1 MTKSPQFKP
10 SERCSIDFS
19 ATIGP
24 KTIAPKTI
32 AIVCFDDAQL
42 LDITGPMQVFSSAND
57 LYASANDLY
66 ASANDLYE
74 GDVKPYQLLTIA
86 ENDKIR
92 TTSGLQ
98 LAVEPLSLAPD
109 HFDTLIISG
118 GRGINRF
125 AANTKFLEWLDK
137 MNRKTRRTASVCSG
151 SLALAK
157 LGLLDG
163 KKAATHWSRIDEFR
177 KDYPDVLWTNEAI
190 FIRNG
195 KIWTSAGITSGIDM
209 ALAMVEEDL
218 GFDLAKS
225 VARQLIV
232 YLRRPGGQSQF
243 SELLDFYCEDE
254 RFNLLNQWIM
264 KNLSRPLS
272 VAMLAEKCGMSER
285 NFSRLYTRDTGSSPA
300 KAIEL
305 FRLEAARQYLE
316 QNWSIKKTARQCGF
330 GCEETLRRVF
340 QRHLHVSP
348 QNYRD
353 RFSRLPD
360 E

>member
-1 MTKSPQFKP
+1 MFLKTIEHARLAVMTKTPQFKP
-10 SERCSIDFS
+10 SKRYSIDFS
-19 ATIGP
+19 AAIAP
-24 KTIAPKTI
+24 ETIAPKTI

-57 LYASANDLY
+57 LY
-66 ASANDLYE
+66 E
-74 GDVKPYQLLTIA
+74 GNVKPYQLLTIA

-92 TTSGLQ
+92 TTSGLE
-98 LAVEPLSLAPD
+98 LAVGPLSLAPD
-109 HFDTLIISG
+109 HLDTLIISG

-125 AANTKFLEWLDK
+125 AANKAMLQWIDM

-163 KKAATHWSRIDEFR
+163 KKATTHWSRIDEFR

-225 VARQLIV
+225 VARQLVV

-330 GCEETLRRVF
+330 GSEETLRRVF
-340 QRHLHVSP
+340 QRHFHVSP

>member
-1 MTKSPQFKP
+1 MAVMTKTPQFKP
-10 SERCSIDFS
+10 RERCSVDFP
-19 ATIGP
+19 A
-24 KTIAPKTI
+24 TIAPKTI
-32 AIVCFDDAQL
+32 AIVCFNDAQL

-57 LYASANDLY
+57 LYK
-66 ASANDLYE
+66 
-74 GDVKPYQLLTIA
+74 GDVKPYRLLTIA
-86 ENDKIR
+86 EHDKIK
-92 TTSGLQ
+92 TTSGLE

-109 HFDTLIISG
+109 QLDTLIISG
-118 GRGINRF
+118 GRGIDHF
-125 AANTKFLEWLDK
+125 AGNKAMLQWIDT

-163 KKAATHWSRIDEFR
+163 KKAATHWSRISEFE
-177 KDYPDVLWTNEAI
+177 KDCPNVSWTNDAI

-225 VARQLIV
+225 VARELVV

-243 SELLDFYCEDE
+243 SELLDLYCEDE
-254 RFNLLNQWIM
+254 RFNALNQWIM

-272 VAMLAEKCGMSER
+272 VAKLAEKCGMSER

-316 QNWSIKKTARQCGF
+316 QDWSIKKTARQCGF
-330 GCEETLRRVF
+330 GSEETLRRVF
-340 QRHLHVSP
+340 QRHFHVSP
-348 QNYRD
+348 QNYRG

>member
-1 MTKSPQFKP
+1 MTKTPHFTPNKNV
-10 SERCSIDFS
+10 SIDFP
-19 ATIGP
+19 A
-24 KTIAPKTI
+24 TIAPKTI
-32 AIVCFDDAQL
+32 AIVCFNDAQL

-57 LYASANDLY
+57 LY
-66 ASANDLYE
+66 E
-74 GDVKPYQLLTIA
+74 GDVKPYQLFTLA
-86 ENDKIR
+86 ENDKIK
-92 TTSGLQ
+92 TTSGLE
-98 LAVEPLSLAPD
+98 LAAKPLSLAPD
-109 HFDTLIISG
+109 RLDTLIISG

-125 AANTKFLEWLDK
+125 AGNTEFLEWIDM
-137 MNRKTRRTASVCSG
+137 MNRSTRRTASVCSG

-177 KDYPDVLWTNEAI
+177 KDYPSVLWTNEAI
-190 FIRNG
+190 FIRND

-225 VARQLIV
+225 VARELVV

-254 RFNLLNQWIM
+254 RFNVLNQWIM
-264 KNLSRPLS
+264 ENLSCSLS

-285 NFSRLYTRDTGSSPA
+285 NFSRLYTRDMGSSPA

-330 GCEETLRRVF
+330 GSEETLRRVF
-340 QRHLHVSP
+340 QRHFHVSP

>member
-1 MTKSPQFKP
+1 MTKTPHFTPNKNV
-10 SERCSIDFS
+10 SIDFP
-19 ATIGP
+19 A
-24 KTIAPKTI
+24 TIAPKTI
-32 AIVCFDDAQL
+32 AIVCFNDAQL

-57 LYASANDLY
+57 LYK
-66 ASANDLYE
+66 
-74 GDVKPYQLLTIA
+74 GDVKPYRLLTIA
-86 ENDKIR
+86 ENDKIK
-92 TTSGLQ
+92 TTSGLE
-98 LAVEPLSLAPD
+98 LAAKPLSLAPD
-109 HFDTLIISG
+109 RLDTLIISG

-125 AANTKFLEWLDK
+125 AGNTEFLEWIDM
-137 MNRKTRRTASVCSG
+137 MNRSTRRTASVCSG

-177 KDYPDVLWTNEAI
+177 KDYPSVLWTNEAI
-190 FIRNG
+190 FIRND

-225 VARQLIV
+225 VARELVV

-243 SELLDFYCEDE
+243 SELLDLYCEDE
-254 RFNLLNQWIM
+254 RFNALNQWIM
-264 KNLSRPLS
+264 ENLSRPLS

-285 NFSRLYTRDTGSSPA
+285 NFSRLYTRDTGSSPG

-305 FRLEAARQYLE
+305 LRLEAARQYLE
-316 QNWSIKKTARQCGF
+316 QNWSIKKIVRQCGF
-330 GCEETLRRVF
+330 GSEETLRRVF

-353 RFSRLPD
+353 RFSRLS
-360 E
+360 EE

>member
-1 MTKSPQFKP
+1 MTKTPHFKP
-10 SERCSIDFS
+10 NKNGSIDFP
-19 ATIGP
+19 AAIAP

-32 AIVCFDDAQL
+32 AIVGFDDAQL

-57 LYASANDLY
+57 LY
-66 ASANDLYE
+66 E
-74 GDVKPYQLLTIA
+74 GSVKPYRLLTIA

-92 TTSGLQ
+92 TTSGLE
-98 LAVEPLSLAPD
+98 LAVEPLFRAPD
-109 HFDTLIISG
+109 HLDTLIISG
-118 GRGINRF
+118 GPGINRF
-125 AANTKFLEWLDK
+125 AGNKAMLQWIDM
-137 MNRKTRRTASVCSG
+137 MNPKTRRIASVCSG

-163 KKAATHWSRIDEFR
+163 KKAATHWSRISEFE
-177 KDYPDVLWTNEAI
+177 KDCPKVSWTNDAI

-218 GFDLAKS
+218 GFEIAKS
-225 VARQLIV
+225 VARELVV

-243 SELLDFYCEDE
+243 SELLDLYCEDE
-254 RFNLLNQWIM
+254 RFNALNQWIM
-264 KNLSRPLS
+264 ENLSRSLS

-285 NFSRLYTRDTGSSPA
+285 NFSRLYTRDTGSSPG

-305 FRLEAARQYLE
+305 LRLEAAKQYLE
-316 QNWSIKKTARQCGF
+316 QNWSIKKIVRQCGF
-330 GCEETLRRVF
+330 GSEETLRRVF

-353 RFSRLPD
+353 RFSRLS
-360 E
+360 EE

>member
-1 MTKSPQFKP
+1 MTKTPQFKP
-10 SERCSIDFS
+10 KKQNPFDYRTAIAPASI
-19 ATIGP
+19 AP
-24 KTIAPKTI
+24 KTIAPKTVV
-32 AIVCFDDAQL
+32 IVCFDDAQL

-57 LYASANDLY
+57 LY
-66 ASANDLYE
+66 E
-74 GDVKPYQLLTIA
+74 GDVKPYQLLTMA

-92 TTSGLQ
+92 TTSGLE
-98 LAVEPLSLAPD
+98 LAAEPLSRAPD
-109 HFDTLIISG
+109 HLDTLIISG

-125 AANTKFLEWLDK
+125 AGNKAMLQWIDM

-163 KKAATHWSRIDEFR
+163 KKATTHWSRIGEFE

-218 GFDLAKS
+218 GFNLAKS
-225 VARQLIV
+225 VARQLVV

-254 RFNLLNQWIM
+254 RFNLLNQWVM

-330 GCEETLRRVF
+330 GSEETLRRVF
-340 QRHLHVSP
+340 QRHFHVSP

>member
-1 MTKSPQFKP
+1 MYFQKIIVHAKLAVMTKTPHFTPNKNV
-10 SERCSIDFS
+10 SIDFP
-19 ATIGP
+19 A
-24 KTIAPKTI
+24 TIAPKTI
-32 AIVCFDDAQL
+32 AIVCFNDAQL

-57 LYASANDLY
+57 LY
-66 ASANDLYE
+66 E
-74 GDVKPYQLLTIA
+74 GDVKPYQLFTLA
-86 ENDKIR
+86 ENDKIK
-92 TTSGLQ
+92 TTSGLE
-98 LAVEPLSLAPD
+98 LAAKPLSLAPD
-109 HFDTLIISG
+109 RLDTLIISG

-125 AANTKFLEWLDK
+125 AGNTEFLEWIDM
-137 MNRKTRRTASVCSG
+137 MNRSTRRTASVCSG

-177 KDYPDVLWTNEAI
+177 KDYPSVLWTNEAI
-190 FIRNG
+190 FIRND

-225 VARQLIV
+225 VARELVV

-243 SELLDFYCEDE
+243 SELLDLYCEDE
-254 RFNLLNQWIM
+254 RFNALNQWIM

-272 VAMLAEKCGMSER
+272 VAKLAEKCGMSER
-285 NFSRLYTRDTGSSPA
+285 NFSRLYTRDMGSSPA

-330 GCEETLRRVF
+330 GSEETLRRVF

-353 RFSRLPD
+353 RFSRLS
-360 E
+360 EE